1 MSAKAAVAWLQYR
14 CVGAVVAMHRVCN
27 GDIKHEFA
35 PHDAR
40 AKGTETMTKAD
51 VLRAILAQDR
61 CHMVPC
67 CWDALSAKMIG
78 DAGFSFTFM
87 SGFAVAGA
95 RLGLPDAGLIS
106 YAEMADQV
114 RNICS
119 ATPIP
124 VIGDGDTGYGN
135 ALNVE
140 RTVAGYAQAGAASIM
155 IEDQLAPKR
164 CGHTK
169 GKLVVDRS
177 EAIDRIRAAAH
188 ARDQLRKSGGDILIL
203 ARTDARAV
211 NGLEDAIWR
220 ANAFRDAGADIL
232 FVEAPQSEAEM
243 ARVTKEAPGIHMANM
258 VEGGKTPIPQ
268 MARLHDLGFN
278 LAIFPL
284 TLFSAAM
291 RAVTE
296 ALADMKR
303 ERHPADRLTS
313 FDDIKRIVGFDAYYE
328 AETRY
333 AGARKDA
340 AE

>member
-1 MSAKAAVAWLQYR
+1 MMSKAQA
-14 CVGAVVAMHRVCN
+14 
-27 GDIKHEFA
+27 
-35 PHDAR
+35 
-40 AKGTETMTKAD
+40 
-51 VLRAILAQDR
+51 LRAILAQER
-61 CHMVPC
+61 CHMAPC

-78 DAGFSFTFM
+78 DAGFPFTFM
-87 SGFAVAGA
+87 SGFAVSAA
-95 RLGLPDAGLIS
+95 RLGLPDTGLIS

-114 RNICS
+114 RNICA
-119 ATPIP
+119 ATSIP

-140 RTVAGYAQAGAASIM
+140 RTVRGYAQAGAASVM

-177 EAIDRIRAAAH
+177 EALDRIRAAAH
-188 ARDQLRKSGGDILIL
+188 ARDEVRRNGGDILIL

-211 NGLEDAIWR
+211 NGLDDAVWR

-258 VEGGKTPIPQ
+258 VEGGKTPIPS
-268 MARLHDLGFN
+268 MGRLHELGFN

-284 TLFSAAM
+284 TLLSAAM
-291 RAVTE
+291 RAISE
-296 ALADMKR
+296 SLAAMKM
-303 ERHPADRLTS
+303 ERHPADRLMG
-313 FDDIKRIVGFDAYYE
+313 FDDLKRIVGFDAYYE
-328 AETRY
+328 AESRY
-333 AGARKDA
+333 DGARKDA